1 MSFGT
6 GVPNAVVIDNSG
18 NVGIGTTGPTSK
30 LHILGSWDAF
40 QLDRTGIGAFTN
52 GVTTLM
58 SGDNADLLWSPA
70 QINSGYLFRTYSG
83 TALVNALGIDKNGN
97 VGIGTTS
104 PSSKLHVVGQCVTG
118 DTLLS
123 IRRRKR
129 RRQGYDI
136 EPEPDDNQPWD
147 HLLCRIDQILPGDE
161 VLSLN
166 FATQSLEFARIN
178 HLMDRGIKQVYELTT
193 KSGRTIR
200 TTAEHPYLTLVN

>member
-1 MSFGT
+1 VQDRRPPAS
-6 GVPNAVVIDNSG
+6 A
-18 NVGIGTTGPTSK
+18 
-30 LHILGSWDAF
+30 GS
-40 QLDRTGIGAFTN
+40 
-52 GVTTLM
+52 
-58 SGDNADLLWSPA
+58 
-70 QINSGYLFRTYSG
+70 
-83 TALVNALGIDKNGN
+83 
-97 VGIGTTS
+97 
-104 PSSKLHVVGQCVTG
+104 H
-118 DTLLS
+118 
-123 IRRRKR
+123 RRRKR